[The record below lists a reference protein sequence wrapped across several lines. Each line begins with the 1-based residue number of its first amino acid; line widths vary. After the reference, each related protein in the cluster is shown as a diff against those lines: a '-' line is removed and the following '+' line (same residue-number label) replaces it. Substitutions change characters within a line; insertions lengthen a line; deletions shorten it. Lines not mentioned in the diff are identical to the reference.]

1 MKKKSIQLLEA
12 ILSGTYPDTGGICGD
27 DDAPTG
33 NILMGRKYKKV
44 KVTTPIGSYTMSV
57 PEDEWSWGEFEH
69 SKGMEVKDNYHESLD
84 KDGPFKKRMWRHVPV
99 TGTPDDPMGL
109 DRTDMISGEE
119 ESMPAYVANV
129 VKHEEPR
136 ELQKKNLPDI
146 VFKIDRSLQQD
157 VETKDKSVEG

>member
-1 MKKKSIQLLEA
+1 MKRKHIQLLEA
-12 ILSGTYPDTGGICGD
+12 IISGTYPDTGGIAGD

-44 KVTTPIGSYTMSV
+44 KVNTPIGSYTMSV

-69 SKGMEVKDNYHESLD
+69 AKGMEVQDNYHETLGEP
-84 KDGPFKKRMWRHVPV
+84 GPYRDRMWRHSPV
-99 TGTPDDPMGL
+99 VGTPGDPMGL
-109 DRTDMISGEE
+109 DREDMRTGEE

-129 VKHEEPR
+129 VKHEEPA

-157 VETKDKSVEG
+157 VETKDKSVES